1 MMVSPFDLM
10 RAAITVKRP
19 AEPAWGP
26 KPRAT
31 QKPDKRAGVKAARK
45 QRRKAEGRG

>member
-10 RAAITVKRP
+10 RATIKVKRP
-19 AEPAWGP
+19 GEPEY
-26 KPRAT
+26 R
-31 QKPDKRAGVKAARK
+31 QKPDKLDKRAKVKAARK